1 MLQHN
6 PLDIIILLGAIQGF
20 IISFLLYFKR
30 EKIYA
35 NKLLAALLFLISLA
49 CLNIYLLNL
58 QITKGSTFWSI
69 FSLIVPLVIAM
80 PMGPLIYFYV
90 QSLQSPSFK
99 LNRSHRIHFYSVIID
114 LLPSL
119 IGIVFVLG
127 ALLHWIDKSD
137 FSKWGNFLDSYNT
150 YADFPR
156 WLSATVYIGLAWK
169 KLREFRQLD
178 AAAWPKQF
186 VIGLGIFQIVWLLHL
201 VPYLIPS
208 LSDALLDWVG
218 WYPIYIPLAV
228 MVYWLGFNGYLKARP
243 QTNTKTLDPSV
254 VSSTMDA
261 LQKAMQQDRIY
272 LNPELTLSE
281 VVRATGIPQKT
292 ISAVL
297 NQHQGKSFN
306 EFVNEFRVMEV
317 KNKLLKSG
325 NAHLTITGI
334 AFECGFNSQA
344 TFQRTFK
351 QFTGVSPTEFLAQ
364 KSLKTA

>member
-1 MLQHN
+1 MQHN

-20 IISFLLYFKR
+20 IISFLLYFKK

-35 NKLLAALLFLISLA
+35 NKLLAVLLFLISLA
-49 CLNIYLLNL
+49 CLNIYLLTL
-58 QITKGSTFWSI
+58 DITKDSTLWSI
-69 FSLIVPLVIAM
+69 FSLIVPLVIVM
-80 PMGPLIYFYV
+80 PIGPLIYFYV
-90 QSLQSPSFK
+90 RSLQSINFK
-99 LNRSHRIHFYSVIID
+99 LDRSHQIHFYSVIID

-119 IGIVFVLG
+119 IGIFFVLG
-127 ALLHWIDKSD
+127 AMLQWIDKND

-169 KLREFRQLD
+169 TLNDFRQPD
-178 AAAWPKQF
+178 AASWPKQF

-208 LSDALLDWVG
+208 LSDVLLDWVG

-243 QTNTKTLDPSV
+243 QTNTKSLDPLTIRK
-254 VSSTMDA
+254 TMEA
-261 LQKAMQQDRIY
+261 LQKAMQHNRIY
-272 LNPELTLSE
+272 LNPELTLNE
-281 VVRATGIPQKT
+281 VVKATGIPQKT

-297 NQHQGKSFN
+297 NQHAGKSFN

-317 KNKLLKSG
+317 KNKLLESG
-325 NAHLTITGI
+325 NDHLTITGV

-351 QFTGVSPTEFLAQ
+351 QFTGLSPTEFLAQ
-364 KSLKTA
+364 QSLKTV